1 MSDNALVLP
10 IVIADDVMIDRH
22 CYQVDAPAVFE
33 VESHV
38 KQQLSQRVTHAA
50 DGKNLRATAEGTI
63 AALHQGPAS
72 QFSHVRRT
80 LSVPRPQVDRTPCR
94 GNSTGQCPKPLARHR
109 PRPRAMAEY
118 EKSFSDTTQSC
129 AGHRTR
135 TRRSQSRQASSP
147 IHSAM
152 CARVSPRKR
161 QSPLNSCATAR
172 WSSASK

>member
-38 KQQLSQRVTHAA
+38 RQQLSQRVIHAA
-50 DGKNLRATAEGTI
+50 DGQNLRATAEGTI

-80 LSVPRPQVDRTPCR
+80 LSVPRPQVNRTPCR

-118 EKSFSDTTQSC
+118 E
-129 AGHRTR
+129 
-135 TRRSQSRQASSP
+135 RSEEHTSELQSRG
-147 IHSAM
+147 HLV
-152 CARVSPRKR
+152 CRLLLEK
-161 QSPLNSCATAR
+161 
-172 WSSASK
+172 KK

>member
-38 KQQLSQRVTHAA
+38 KQQLSQRVIHAA

-72 QFSHVRRT
+72 QFSHGRLTR
-80 LSVPRPQVDRTPCR
+80 SVPRPQADGTPR
-94 GNSTGQCPKPLARHR
+94 GGHSSGRH
-109 PRPRAMAEY
+109 PTL
-118 EKSFSDTTQSC
+118 D
-129 AGHRTR
+129 
-135 TRRSQSRQASSP
+135 
-147 IHSAM
+147 
-152 CARVSPRKR
+152 
-161 QSPLNSCATAR
+161 
-172 WSSASK
+172 